1 MGRKRQKVV
10 KVIRRRLPSQYLCPN
25 CGKNTI
31 TVVLKG
37 DEKIG
42 RVMCASCNLR
52 SQFPIPSNIE
62 PVDAYCLF
70 VDKYYGVEEEPV
82 QVE

>member
-10 KVIRRRLPSQYLCPN
+10 KIIKRRLPSQYLCPN

-31 TVVLKG
+31 SVILKR
-37 DEKIG
+37 DVNLG
-42 RVMCASCNLR
+42 RVICATCNLK
-52 SQFPIPSNIE
+52 SQFNIPDEIE
-62 PVDAYCLF
+62 AVDAYCLF

-82 QVE
+82 QIG